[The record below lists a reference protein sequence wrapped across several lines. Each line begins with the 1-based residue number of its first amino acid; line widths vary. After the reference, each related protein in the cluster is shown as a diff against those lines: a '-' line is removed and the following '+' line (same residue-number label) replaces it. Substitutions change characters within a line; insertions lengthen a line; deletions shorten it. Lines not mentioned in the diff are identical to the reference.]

1 MSINTV
7 NERIKLTFQDHEN
20 NDVELPFKMLALCDL
35 TQDKR
40 SEEITE
46 PSLIKVDTDVSSLL
60 AALNVTISMSLKNH
74 LNPAL
79 QGNIDIDYELNCLED
94 FEPESVLSGVEI
106 LSNAYQLHNQLS
118 DTTIKPIRLLAALSD
133 FGFTAS
139 DSLDF
144 NDRLVIQAE
153 LQQRM
158 NEQLDLI
165 IQSDKFR
172 ALESNWKSLTYLHE
186 HIDYKENI
194 ELIILNCSKQAIIED
209 FEDAPDVT
217 QSSLYQLVYSA
228 EFGQFGGRP
237 YSLMIGDFEINQSSV
252 DIALLQN
259 MAKLSAISHCP
270 LLTAASAKLFGI
282 DSYAEFSRI
291 RDISSHFDQPLYAKW
306 NSFRKSEDSRYV
318 CLALPKF
325 LLRAS
330 HTGSGQGFNYIETT
344 RKKNTGL
351 WGNAAFALATRFA
364 NSYAHYRWYI
374 NSMGSEFGLLDGL
387 DVKTGHGSMRT
398 QIPCEV
404 MISDRSAN
412 ELCKNGFAPLT
423 IHKATKQAAFMSV
436 PSCKDTIN
444 SSDTRND
451 QQNELN
457 QRLESQLPYMLI
469 SCRFSQYLKVMQRE
483 NIGSWQTRSQIDQS
497 LNKWLKQFVSDMDN
511 PAPAVRA
518 RRPLRDA
525 RINVREMDGK
535 SGWFLST
542 ISITPHFKY
551 MGQSFTLTERG
562 RLEKA

>member
-1 MSINTV
+1 MSIYNV
-7 NERIKLTFQDHEN
+7 NERINLTFQDHNN
-20 NDVELPFKMLALCDL
+20 NDVELPFKMLVLCDL
-35 TQDKR
+35 TQDQR
-40 SEEITE
+40 SEEI
-46 PSLIKVDTDVSSLL
+46 SDRALIKVDGNVSSLL
-60 AALNVTISMSLKNH
+60 AAQDVTIAMSLENH
-74 LNPAL
+74 LDPASPNPIEL
-79 QGNIDIDYELNCLED
+79 YYELNCLED
-94 FEPESVLSGVEI
+94 FEPESVLAGVTS
-106 LSNAYQLHNQLS
+106 LNSAYQLHNQLG
-118 DTTIKPIRLLAALSD
+118 DNTIKSIKLIESLSN
-133 FGFTAS
+133 FGFIA
-139 DSLDF
+139 DEFLEF
-144 NDRLVIQAE
+144 NERLIIQAE
-153 LQQRM
+153 LHHRM

-165 IQSDKFR
+165 IQSEKFR
-172 ALESNWKSLTYLHE
+172 ALEASWHALNYLHG
-186 HIDYKENI
+186 HVNYKENI
-194 ELIILNCSKQAIIED
+194 ELVILNCSKKALLED

-217 QSSLYQLVYSA
+217 QSSLFQLVYSA

-237 YSLMIGDFEINQSSV
+237 YSIMIGDFEINQSAMDV
-252 DIALLQN
+252 ALLQN
-259 MAKLSAISHCP
+259 MARLSAISHCP

-306 NSFRKSEDSRYV
+306 NNFRQSEDSRYV

-325 LLRAS
+325 LLRAT
-330 HTGSGQGFNYIETT
+330 HTGSGQGFNYVETAN
-344 RKKNTGL
+344 KKTSGL

-374 NSMGSEFGLLDGL
+374 NVMGSEFGLLNGL
-387 DVKTGHGSMRT
+387 SMKSGNGSMRT

-404 MISDRSAN
+404 MISDRSAT
-412 ELCKNGFAPLT
+412 ELSKNGFTPLV
-423 IHKATKQAAFMSV
+423 IHKASKQAGFMSI
-436 PSCKDTIN
+436 PSCKDIIN
-444 SSDTRND
+444 FANTPDGR
-451 QQNELN
+451 QNELN

-469 SCRFSQYLKVMQRE
+469 SCRFSQYIKVMQRE

-511 PAPAVRA
+511 PAPTVRA

-525 RINVREMDGK
+525 RINVRDMEGK

>member
-1 MSINTV
+1 MSIYNV
-7 NERIKLTFQDHEN
+7 NERINLTFQDHNN
-20 NDVELPFKMLALCDL
+20 NDTELPFKILVLCDL
-35 TQDKR
+35 TQDQR
-40 SEEITE
+40 SEEV
-46 PSLIKVDTDVSSLL
+46 SDRALIKVNGNISGLL
-60 AALNVTISMSLKNH
+60 AAQNVTITMSLEN
-74 LNPAL
+74 LLDPASL
-79 QGNIDIDYELNCLED
+79 SSIEFHYELNCLED
-94 FEPESVLSGVEI
+94 FEPESVLSGVKS
-106 LSNAYQLHNQLS
+106 LSNAYQLHDQLG
-118 DTTIKPIRLLAALSD
+118 DNTIKSIKLVESLSE
-133 FGFTAS
+133 FGFIADET
-139 DSLDF
+139 LEF
-144 NDRLVIQAE
+144 NERLVIQAE
-153 LQQRM
+153 LQHRM

-165 IQSDKFR
+165 IQSEKFR
-172 ALESNWKSLTYLHE
+172 SLEASWHSLNYLHE
-186 HIDYKENI
+186 HINYKENI
-194 ELIILNCSKQAIIED
+194 ELVILNCSKKALLED

-217 QSSLYQLVYSA
+217 QSSLFQLVYSA

-237 YSLMIGDFEINQSSV
+237 YSIMVGDFEINQSAMDV
-252 DIALLQN
+252 TLLQN
-259 MAKLSAISHCP
+259 MARLSAISHCP

-306 NSFRKSEDSRYV
+306 NSFRQSEDSRYV

-330 HTGSGQGFNYIETT
+330 HTGSGQGFNYVETAS
-344 RKKNTGL
+344 KKHSGL

-374 NSMGSEFGLLDGL
+374 NVIGSEFGLLDGL
-387 DVKTGHGSMRT
+387 SMQSSKGSMRI

-404 MISDRSAN
+404 MISDRSAT
-412 ELCKNGFAPLT
+412 ELSKNGFTPLV
-423 IHKATKQAAFMSV
+423 IHKASKQAGFISI
-436 PSCKDTIN
+436 PSCKDIVGFSNT
-444 SSDTRND
+444 SDGR
-451 QQNELN
+451 QNELN

-469 SCRFSQYLKVMQRE
+469 SCRFSQYIKVMQRE

-525 RINVREMDGK
+525 RINVRDLEGK

>member
-40 SEEITE
+40 SEEINS
-46 PSLIKVDTDVSSLL
+46 PSLIKVETDVSSLL
-60 AALNVTISMSLKNH
+60 AALNVTISMNLQNH
-74 LNPAL
+74 LNPDSDDT
-79 QGNIDIDYELNCLED
+79 IEIDYELNCLDD
-94 FEPESVLSGVEI
+94 FEPESVLSGVTI

-118 DTTIKPIRLLAALSD
+118 DTTIKSIKLLDALAD
-133 FGFTAS
+133 FGFTVNE
-139 DSLDF
+139 SLGF

-172 ALESNWKSLTYLHE
+172 DLESNWRSLTYLHE
-186 HIDYKENI
+186 HINYKENI
-194 ELIILNCSKQAIIED
+194 ELIILNCSKQAILED

-217 QSSLYQLVYSA
+217 QSSLYQLIYSA

-237 YSLMIGDFEINQSSV
+237 YSLMIGDFEINQSSM
-252 DIALLQN
+252 DIMLLQN

-306 NSFRKSEDSRYV
+306 NTFRQSEDSRYV

-325 LLRAS
+325 LLRPS
-330 HTGSGQGFNYIETT
+330 HNGNDQGFNYVETT
-344 RKKNTGL
+344 RNKNTGL

-374 NSMGSEFGLLDGL
+374 NSMGSEFGLLDEL
-387 DVKTGHGSMRT
+387 CIKTGHGSMRT

-412 ELCKNGFAPLT
+412 ELSKNGFAPIT
-423 IHKATKQAAFMSV
+423 IHKASKQAVFMSV
-436 PSCKDTIN
+436 PSCKDIIN
-444 SSDTRND
+444 FNDTSDG

-518 RRPLRDA
+518 RRPLREA
-525 RINVREMDGK
+525 RINVREMEGK